1 MILLFNVYL
10 TPDVSSYNLTYQ
22 RGLLPSFDKFDIL
35 KYTISSLAVIPW
47 DQAIINIE
55 LGSVYKIFESNIKEY
70 VEQEFKNI
78 NFQYSNKRAKTIKEW
93 QKIAYDLLEYKDEIL
108 WYCGNHDHVFLG
120 KDLSTVNKI
129 ENLLKSNDK
138 PFSLVVHSHRSVCR
152 QMFYEQHKDFIITKF
167 THFNAMSSVKC
178 IYFWEF
184 WNSFDSSDAYIP
196 RSDWTQVS
204 EQNID
209 WISYSF
215 HDLLFEHFDGSH
227 FGYESKPAL
236 NNDQPLIIP
245 NNFFNKNIKIK
256 LGSPEKDYYTLNP
269 LAPLHKIVDPYGVDS
284 FWTLEDIPL
293 FWKSRITDVKIDS
306 DIDLEKIKNHS
317 IMKKIKE
324 LHPYEFTSSKL
335 TKRQVDI
342 INSYKN
348 VFGIEDNFI
357 EEFKKKL

>member
-70 VEQEFKNI
+70 VEKEFKNI

-93 QKIAYDLLEYKDEIL
+93 QKISYDLLEYKDEIL
-108 WYCGNHDHVFLG
+108 WYAGNHDHVFLG
-120 KDLSTVNKI
+120 KDLTTVNKI
-129 ENLLKSNDK
+129 ESLLKCNDK
-138 PFSLVVHSHRSVCR
+138 PFSLVIYSHRSISR
-152 QMFYEQHKDFIITKF
+152 SLPLEHHDDFVTLMGSTF
-167 THFNAMSSVKC
+167 DAMCCVKC

-196 RSDWTQVS
+196 RSDWVKVS

-209 WISYSF
+209 WNCYSY
-215 HDLLFEHFDGSH
+215 HALVCEHFDGSH
-227 FGYESKPAL
+227 FSYESKPAL
-236 NNDQPLIIP
+236 NNDPPLVIP
-245 NNFFNKNIKIK
+245 NNFFDYNIKIK

-269 LAPLHKIVDPYGVDS
+269 LAQLHKIVDPNGVDS

-306 DIDLEKIKNHS
+306 DIDLQKIKKHS

-335 TKRQVDI
+335 TKRQVDL